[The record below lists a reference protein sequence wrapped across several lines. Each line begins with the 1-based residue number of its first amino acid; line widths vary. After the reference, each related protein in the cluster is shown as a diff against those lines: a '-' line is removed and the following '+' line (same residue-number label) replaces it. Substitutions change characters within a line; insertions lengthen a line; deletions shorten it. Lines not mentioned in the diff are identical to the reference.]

1 MLPNLLLSFSD
12 WNPQFFREVKGR
24 LKNRNLTLTVL
35 SSLLVQFA
43 LLFYCWAALPTSE
56 VITSSRYCT
65 GTETYGWHDCV
76 LDAQGIKLIN
86 WQIWWGDVFQAL
98 TWVLP
103 FVLLIAGVYLL
114 ISDLAKEEQRGT
126 LNFIRLSPQASQT
139 ILLGKL
145 LGVPLLVY
153 LGVLLA
159 VPLHLWL
166 AVQSGIDPAGLIS
179 LYLVV
184 PAISCVFYTGAIFYA
199 FLGAAHGWLGA
210 AIVLGTYTIFYQIWQ
225 AMTRHPEGQYSTG
238 SSSFWYHL
246 PFAENLAIA
255 VLFTLGICAVTTF
268 WFWQTINRRF
278 CNPNLTLIS
287 KRQSYAMTACVE
299 VLLLGFAFRD
309 LGEGE
314 YYQPLYD
321 LFGLIVFNS
330 LWFLVLIAALTPHR
344 QTLLDWARY
353 RQTRTSGKNVS
364 LSKSALQDWIF
375 GEKSPAIAAIALNLL
390 LAIALFT
397 PWILTWSQPTQPLQG
412 FVSLL
417 LNATFLLICTAIA
430 QLILLSRSK
439 KRSGFALALVGG
451 LIAIPPILMLTIGV
465 RPDQGGLPWI
475 LSGFAFASIESA
487 SKMTILLGLLGQIL
501 VLTGL
506 TARLTQQLHRAG
518 ESEMKAL
525 LSERPR
531 TIHTSNT

>member
-35 SSLLVQFA
+35 SSFLAQFT
-43 LLFYCWAALPTSE
+43 LLFYFWTALPTPKLT
-56 VITSSRYCT
+56 VSSRYCV
-65 GTETYGWHDCV
+65 GKETYGWNDCV
-76 LDAQGIKLIN
+76 LDAQGNVLIN
-86 WQIWWGDVFQAL
+86 WQIWWTDLFQAV

-103 FVLLIAGVYLL
+103 FILLIAGVYLL

-126 LNFIRLSPQASQT
+126 LNFIRLSPQTSQT

-145 LGVPLLVY
+145 LGVPLLAY

-159 VPLHLWL
+159 VPLHLWA
-166 AVQSGIDPAGLIS
+166 AVHSGVDTAELLS
-179 LYLVV
+179 LYLIV
-184 PAISCVFYTGAIFYA
+184 PAISCVFYLGAIFYA

-210 AIVLGTYTIFYQIWQ
+210 AIVCGLYTIFYQVWQ
-225 AMTRHPEGQYSTG
+225 SSRYSSEQYFIG
-238 SSSFWYHL
+238 SEFWYYL
-246 PFAENLAIA
+246 PIASNLGLLT
-255 VLFTLGICAVTTF
+255 LFVLGICTITTF

-299 VLLLGFAFRD
+299 LFILGFVFRD
-309 LGEGE
+309 IGEKE
-314 YYQPLYD
+314 YYRPLYD
-321 LFGLIVFNS
+321 LVALIVINS
-330 LWFLVLIAALTPHR
+330 FWFLVLIAALTPHR

-353 RQTRTSGKNVS
+353 QTRTSGRKLKLTKAIVR
-364 LSKSALQDWIF
+364 DWIV

-390 LAIALFT
+390 LAIAILT
-397 PWILTWSQPTQPLQG
+397 PWISTWGQPTQQLQG
-412 FVSLL
+412 WASLL
-417 LNATFLLICTAIA
+417 LNATFMLICAAIA
-430 QLILLSRSK
+430 QLILFSPSK
-439 KRSGFALALVGG
+439 KRSVFALAIIAA
-451 LIAIPPILMLTIGV
+451 LIALPPLIMLAIGA
-465 RPDQGGLPWI
+465 RPDHGSLSWM

-487 SKMTILLGLLGQIL
+487 SKMTILWGLLGQML

-506 TARLTQQLHRAG
+506 TARLTHQLRRAG

-525 LSERPR
+525 MSEKPH
-531 TIHTSNT
+531 INVTSNF